1 MSHCYMQNP
10 SLLFVTLTVLETYI
24 HCRSHRDP
32 IVTFS
37 SQRSVPLF
45 LSRDPILGCTLL
57 LLHVMWMQQR
67 LMLNAT

>member
-1 MSHCYMQNP
+1 MSFHTLTQEVAMSHCYMQSPN
-10 SLLFVTLTVLETYI
+10 LLFVTLTVLETYI

-45 LSRDPILGCTLL
+45 LSRDPI
-57 LLHVMWMQQR
+57 
-67 LMLNAT
+67 